1 MKLSSGGG
9 NSGSKKLKEGYGGS
23 NGGVWRNLR
32 LAEV

>member
-9 NSGSKKLKEGYGGS
+9 NSGSKKFKEGYGGA

-32 LAEV
+32 FAGV